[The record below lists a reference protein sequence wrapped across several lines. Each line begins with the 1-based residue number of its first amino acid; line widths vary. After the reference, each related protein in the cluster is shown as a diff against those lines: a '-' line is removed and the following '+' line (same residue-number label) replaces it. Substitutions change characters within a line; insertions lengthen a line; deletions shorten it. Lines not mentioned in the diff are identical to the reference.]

1 MAKFTVLLFALLVAL
16 PACGGEDEAKTPDKP
31 AKPAKPETPPVEP
44 PAEPETSTEPET
56 TEPEAPAADA
66 MAKAKEMV
74 GKLTQMVKDG
84 DMEGAKK
91 LLGELQA
98 MDLTAELKKQV
109 DDAAKMIKAKDAA
122 GSLGFGK

>member
-1 MAKFTVLLFALLVAL
+1 MMKLALACVALLLVV
-16 PACGGEDEAKTPDKP
+16 PACGGEKEP
-31 AKPAKPETPPVEP
+31 AKPATPTNVPKTP
-44 PAEPETSTEPET
+44 PAETPAAGTPAPEET
-56 TEPEAPAADA
+56 PAADP

-74 GKLTQMVKDG
+74 ARLTKLVQDG

-98 MDLTAELKKQV
+98 MDLTAELQKQV

-122 GSLGFGK
+122 GGLLGK